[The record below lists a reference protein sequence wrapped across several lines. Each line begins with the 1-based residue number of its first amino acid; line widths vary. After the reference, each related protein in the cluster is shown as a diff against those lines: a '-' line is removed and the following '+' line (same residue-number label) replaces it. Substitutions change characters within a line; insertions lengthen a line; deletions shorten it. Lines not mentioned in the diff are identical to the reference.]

1 MPAVAFKE
9 VPYVSVGG
17 YSIPNAL
24 RANLKDMVHAGSI
37 CFWGV
42 QKT

>member
-1 MPAVAFKE
+1 MQTVAFKE
-9 VPYVSVGG
+9 VPYVPIGA
-17 YSIPNAL
+17 YTIPNAL
-24 RANLKDMVHAGSI
+24 RANMKDMVHAGSI